1 MHRLSSAR
9 LETSIEGCRRSMH
22 HQESQESGED
32 GGQQRDI
39 PQVLDTRAESE
50 PLPCSRIARQI

>member
-9 LETSIEGCRRSMH
+9 SETVIEGCCRSIRH
-22 HQESQESGED
+22 PEFQESGED

-39 PQVLDTRAESE
+39 LQVLDTKAELES
-50 PLPCSRIARQI
+50 LPCSRIARQI

>member
-1 MHRLSSAR
+1 MR
-9 LETSIEGCRRSMH
+9 

-50 PLPCSRIARQI
+50 PLPCLRIVRQI